1 MKFQRIKNIREDM
14 ELTQQ
19 QVADKLKVSRG
30 TYSMWETANDIIPL
44 KKLNEL
50 ANLFD
55 VSLDYILELTNIKS
69 YGSVPIE
76 IDNQVVGN
84 NLYNIRKEL
93 GLSQNKLATT
103 LSTNQSSW
111 SEYEKGKYLIPTL
124 IIYEM
129 AKKYNLSVDRILGKI
144 K

>member
-69 YGSVPIE
+69 YGSVPVE

-129 AKKYNLSVDRILGKI
+129 AKKYNLSIDRILGKI

>member
-55 VSLDYILELTNIKS
+55 VSLDYILELSNTKS